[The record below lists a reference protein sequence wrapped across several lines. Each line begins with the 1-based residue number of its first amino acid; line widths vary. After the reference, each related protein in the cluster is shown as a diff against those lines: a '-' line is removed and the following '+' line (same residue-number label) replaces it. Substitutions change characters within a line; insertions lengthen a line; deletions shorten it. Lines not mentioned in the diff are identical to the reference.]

1 MKNKK
6 IHHNQSFWCKIFLTK
21 NFHKKEIMMNF
32 QDDFTKINTLL
43 QAHLNL
49 WDNKIL
55 PHLPENLEELAQQTG
70 ALSRKR
76 GIRSVQDLLKIL
88 FLYACSS
95 LSFRILAV
103 AACALGISD
112 ISDTAWR
119 KRFSNAVPFLQEILH
134 QMLSK
139 LFHPSSASPEEF
151 KNVLLVDASVI
162 RQQGAGQEQ
171 QRIHLCY
178 SLNQNRM
185 KQVKVTDQH
194 TAESLTHFSLKKGD
208 LVMADAGYGT
218 AQNYIYAQ
226 EQQAD
231 VIIRITPGR
240 FCFYDADGQKIS
252 LVSLLKT
259 ADEQNMEMVDIFG
272 YCKYKNK
279 TGHVRIIAQKLPENQ
294 AQKARKRK
302 KRKAS
307 KNQNQIT
314 QDTLFCAGY
323 IVVITSLGV
332 EYCGEEI
339 LYLYKSRWQVELLFK
354 RFKQSFSITSIKTGN
369 TKYAE
374 ALVLMQLILW
384 VITEQQ
390 SFMCECCLKEKTE
403 NEKTIYSTYEK
414 CKIAFEQ
421 IKEILCLPWGLF
433 MDPINEVYI
442 RFLAQRKRRRNNQN
456 EEFHT
461 TILPGLLA

>member
-1 MKNKK
+1 
-6 IHHNQSFWCKIFLTK
+6 
-21 NFHKKEIMMNF
+21 MNF
-32 QDDFTKINTLL
+32 QDDFTKINTFL
-43 QAHLNL
+43 QAHLKL
-49 WDNKIL
+49 WNNKIL
-55 PHLPENLEELAQQTG
+55 PHLPENLEELAEQTG
-70 ALSRKR
+70 ALRRKR

-95 LSFRILAV
+95 FSFRILA
-103 AACALGISD
+103 AATCALGISD

-119 KRFSNAVPFLQEILH
+119 KRFSNAVPFLHELLN
-134 QMLSK
+134 QMLSGI
-139 LFHPSSASPEEF
+139 FNPSSVSSEKF

-194 TAESLTHFSLKKGD
+194 TAESLTHFLLKKGE
-208 LVMADAGYGT
+208 LVLADAGYGT

-231 VIIRITPGR
+231 VILRITPGNFR
-240 FCFYDADGQKIS
+240 FYDADGKKVS

-259 ADEQNMEMVDIFG
+259 AHEQNMEMVDIFG
-272 YCKYKNK
+272 YCRYKNK
-279 TGHVRIIAQKLPENQ
+279 TGFVRVIAQKLPEKQ

-302 KRKAS
+302 KTKAS
-307 KNQNQIT
+307 KNQNRIKE
-314 QDTLFCAGY
+314 DTLFCAGY
-323 IVVITSLGV
+323 MVIITSLGA

-354 RFKQSFSITSIKTGN
+354 RFKQSLSITSIKTGN
-369 TKYAE
+369 TNYAE
-374 ALVLMQLILW
+374 ALVLLQLILW
-384 VITEQQ
+384 IIAERQ
-390 SFMCECCLKEKTE
+390 SFFCECCLKEKRE
-403 NEKTIYSTYEK
+403 NREMPYSVYEN
-414 CKIAFEQ
+414 CITAFMQ
-421 IKEILCLPWGLF
+421 IKTILCLPWGLF
-433 MDPINEVYI
+433 IDPADEKYF
-442 RFLAQRKRRRNNQN
+442 RFLSKQKRWRINQN

-461 TILPGLLA
+461 AILPGLLA